1 MIDLK
6 KERDRLT
13 DLEILFNEKKYPE
26 ALSFAEE
33 ISKEF
38 PSSFQIKL
46 LHARILKELNKL
58 DEAENLL
65 KEEVSNFPD
74 NVNLLLEV
82 GDIYSK
88 KGEYNLA
95 TEYYNKV
102 MFIDPFNLEAKELI
116 EKTDEIRKKKAVR
129 AEFSVDSITYKE
141 EENKNLDDTNISKP
155 EKEAEDNPVIEVEE
169 TVEQKELE
177 EDILKFEENKGELK
191 EIVYEDIKINQKTND
206 QISDFEIDEEILEK
220 KMDDTIDEISFGEEF
235 ITESAAKLYIDQG
248 LYNNAIVIYEKL
260 LKKSKEEKYSERIIK
275 IKRSQ
280 KIIQKLE
287 SFSKLI
293 KNMGEKVV

>member
-1 MIDLK
+1 MIELK
-6 KERDRLT
+6 KERDRLA
-13 DLEILFNEKKYPE
+13 DLEILFNEKRYPE

-58 DEAENLL
+58 NEAENLL
-65 KEEVSNFPD
+65 KEEISNFPD
-74 NVNLLLEV
+74 NVNLLLEI

-102 MFIDPFNLEAKELI
+102 MFIDPFNLKAKELI
-116 EKTDEIRKKKAVR
+116 EKTDEIRKKKVVR
-129 AEFSVDSITYKE
+129 AEFSADSITYKE
-141 EENKNLDDTNISKP
+141 EKNKNMDDTNISEP
-155 EKEAEDNPVIEVEE
+155 GREAEDNSVIEVEE

-177 EDILKFEENKGELK
+177 EDILKFEENKGELQ
-191 EIVYEDIKINQKTND
+191 EIVYEDIKINQEVND
-206 QISDFEIDEEILEK
+206 KISDFKIDEEISEK

-280 KIIQKLE
+280 NIIQKLE
-287 SFSKLI
+287 HFLKLI
-293 KNMGEKVV
+293 QNRGEKVV

>member
-13 DLEILFNEKKYPE
+13 DLEILFNEKRYAE

-38 PSSFQIKL
+38 PSSFQMKL
-46 LHARILKELNKL
+46 LHAKILKELNKL

-102 MFIDPFNLEAKELI
+102 MFIDPFNLKAKKLI
-116 EKTDEIRKKKAVR
+116 EKTDEIRKKKALKT
-129 AEFSVDSITYKE
+129 EFSADSITYKE
-141 EENKNLDDTNISKP
+141 KENKNLDDTNISEP
-155 EKEAEDNPVIEVEE
+155 EREVEDNPVIEVEE

-177 EDILKFEENKGELK
+177 EDILKFEENKEELQ
-191 EIVYEDIKINQKTND
+191 EIVYEDIKINQEENN
-206 QISDFEIDEEILEK
+206 QISDFKIDEEILEK

-260 LKKSKEEKYSERIIK
+260 LKKSKEEKYSERIIE

-287 SFSKLI
+287 HFSKLI
-293 KNMGEKVV
+293 QNIGEKVV

>member
-13 DLEILFNEKKYPE
+13 DLEILFNEKRYAE

-38 PSSFQIKL
+38 PSSFQMKL
-46 LHARILKELNKL
+46 LHAKILKELNKL

-102 MFIDPFNLEAKELI
+102 MFIDPFNLKAKKLI
-116 EKTDEIRKKKAVR
+116 EKTDEIRKKKALKT
-129 AEFSVDSITYKE
+129 EFSADSITYKE
-141 EENKNLDDTNISKP
+141 KENKNLDDTNISEP
-155 EKEAEDNPVIEVEE
+155 EREVEDNPVIEVEE

-177 EDILKFEENKGELK
+177 EDILKFEENKEELQ
-191 EIVYEDIKINQKTND
+191 EIVYEDIKINQEENN
-206 QISDFEIDEEILEK
+206 QISDFKIDEEILEK

-260 LKKSKEEKYSERIIK
+260 LKKSKEKKYSERIIE

-287 SFSKLI
+287 HFSKLI
-293 KNMGEKVV
+293 QNIGEKVV

>member
-13 DLEILFNEKKYPE
+13 DLEILFNEKRYAE

-38 PSSFQIKL
+38 PSSFQMKL
-46 LHARILKELNKL
+46 LHAKILKELNKL

-102 MFIDPFNLEAKELI
+102 MFIDPFNLKAKKLI
-116 EKTDEIRKKKAVR
+116 EKTDEIRKKKALKT
-129 AEFSVDSITYKE
+129 EFSADSITYKE
-141 EENKNLDDTNISKP
+141 EENKNLDDTNISEP
-155 EKEAEDNPVIEVEE
+155 EREVEDNPVIEVEE

-177 EDILKFEENKGELK
+177 EDILKFEKNKEELQ
-191 EIVYEDIKINQKTND
+191 EIVYEDIKINQEENN
-206 QISDFEIDEEILEK
+206 QISDFKIDEEILEK

-260 LKKSKEEKYSERIIK
+260 LKKSKEEKYSERIIE

-287 SFSKLI
+287 HFSKLI
-293 KNMGEKVV
+293 QNIGEKVV

>member
-1 MIDLK
+1 MIELK
-6 KERDRLT
+6 KEREQLA
-13 DLEILFNEKKYPE
+13 DLEILFNEKRYPE
-26 ALSFAEE
+26 ALSFAKE

-46 LHARILKELNKL
+46 LNARILKELNKL

-65 KEEVSNFPD
+65 KEEISNFPD
-74 NVNLLLEV
+74 NVNLLLEI

-102 MFIDPFNLEAKELI
+102 MFIDPFNLKAKELI
-116 EKTDEIRKKKAVR
+116 EKTDEIRKKAVR
-129 AEFSVDSITYKE
+129 AEFSADSITYKE
-141 EENKNLDDTNISKP
+141 EKNKNLDDTNISEPKR
-155 EKEAEDNPVIEVEE
+155 EAEDNPVIEVEE

-177 EDILKFEENKGELK
+177 EDILKFEENKGELQ
-191 EIVYEDIKINQKTND
+191 EIVYEDIKINQEAND
-206 QISDFEIDEEILEK
+206 QISDFKIDEEILEK

-260 LKKSKEEKYSERIIK
+260 LKKNKEEKYSESIIK

-280 KIIQKLE
+280 KTIQKLE
-287 SFSKLI
+287 HFLELI
-293 KNMGEKVV
+293 QNMGEKVV

>member
-13 DLEILFNEKKYPE
+13 DLEILFNEKRYAE

-38 PSSFQIKL
+38 PSSFQMKL
-46 LHARILKELNKL
+46 LHAKILKELNKL

-102 MFIDPFNLEAKELI
+102 MFIDPFNLKAKKLI
-116 EKTDEIRKKKAVR
+116 KKTDEIRKKKAVR
-129 AEFSVDSITYKE
+129 TEFSANSITYKE
-141 EENKNLDDTNISKP
+141 EENKNLDDTNISEP
-155 EKEAEDNPVIEVEE
+155 EREVEE

-177 EDILKFEENKGELK
+177 EDILKFEENKEELQ
-191 EIVYEDIKINQKTND
+191 EIVYEDIKINQEENN
-206 QISDFEIDEEILEK
+206 QISDFKIDEEILEK

-260 LKKSKEEKYSERIIK
+260 LKKSKEEKYSERIIE

-287 SFSKLI
+287 HFSKLI
-293 KNMGEKVV
+293 QNIGEKVV

>member
-6 KERDRLT
+6 KERDRLA
-13 DLEILFNEKKYPE
+13 DLEILFNEKRYPE
-26 ALSFAEE
+26 ALSFAKE

-38 PSSFQIKL
+38 PSSFHIKL

-102 MFIDPFNLEAKELI
+102 MFIDPFNLKAKELI
-116 EKTDEIRKKKAVR
+116 EKTDEIRKKKVVR
-129 AEFSVDSITYKE
+129 AEFSADSITYKE
-141 EENKNLDDTNISKP
+141 EENKNLDDTNISEP

-191 EIVYEDIKINQKTND
+191 EIVYEDIKINQKVND
-206 QISDFEIDEEILEK
+206 QISDFKIDEEILEK

-275 IKRSQ
+275 IKKSQ

-287 SFSKLI
+287 RFSKLI
-293 KNMGEKVV
+293 QNMGEKVV